1 MEITE
6 TKQEQVVILSLKG
19 RLDASTS
26 KLLEEKFLDL
36 INNNHEHR
44 IVMDFQQLDYIS
56 SAGLRVLLMAAKIL
70 KPENGKLVLASL
82 KEHLKEIF
90 EITGFQGIFTIF
102 NNKEEALKNFS

>member
-1 MEITE
+1 MEISE

-26 KLLEEKFLDL
+26 KLFEEKLLDL

-44 IVMDFQQLDYIS
+44 IVIDFQQLDYIS

-82 KEHLKEIF
+82 KDHLKEIF
-90 EITGFQGIFTIF
+90 EITGFQGIFQIF
-102 NNKEEALKNFS
+102 NHKEDALKNIS

>member
-26 KLLEEKFLDL
+26 KLLEEKLLDL
-36 INNNHEHR
+36 INNTHERR
-44 IVMDFQQLDYIS
+44 IVIDFQQLDYIS

-90 EITGFQGIFTIF
+90 EITGFQGIFPIF
-102 NNKEEALKNFS
+102 SGKEEAVKNI